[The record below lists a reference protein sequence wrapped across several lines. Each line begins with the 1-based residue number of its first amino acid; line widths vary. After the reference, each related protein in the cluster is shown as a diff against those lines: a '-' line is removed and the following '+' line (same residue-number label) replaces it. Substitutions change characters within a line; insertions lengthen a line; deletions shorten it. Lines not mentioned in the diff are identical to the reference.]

1 MLEQRF
7 IYMLNFKNILMHIA
21 YSGRVFFAPN
31 TSDEQIIDRSKKR
44 LMENGIRE
52 EHIQVNY
59 NIQELEVNDLYISYE
74 PPHLVIRIVY
84 EKKGSGMIKMRNTG
98 MIEI

>member
-1 MLEQRF
+1 
-7 IYMLNFKNILMHIA
+7 MHIA
-21 YSGRVFFAPN
+21 YSGKVFFAPN

-44 LMENGIRE
+44 LIENGIRE
-52 EHIQVNY
+52 EHIQINY

-74 PPHLVIRIVY
+74 PPHLVIRIIY
-84 EKKGSGMIKMRNTG
+84 GKKGSGMIKMRNTG